1 MDAQAIDIGESGS
14 RQPSRSYAVRWRWS
28 LIIFLG
34 VVAAVAFNTAI
45 LADEVRV
52 AAIEGFHAL
61 PSCRGCTP
69 TYPEPFAIF
78 LIATF
83 ACVLAV
89 VAAIPAIV
97 VIGLLGRRVGL
108 RPSAISA
115 TALLATLLV
124 ASVGARVVTWS
135 SAWLGASEPGATVS
149 SVVIGP
155 AIEETAKASGIL
167 IVGIVMAWRLGIR
180 AGIVLGAAAGLLV
193 TVFEIGLYVQLN
205 VASNTNTAYGAVIAT
220 RLGLFGLGVHVV
232 ATAIA
237 GAGIGAWLV
246 QDRPRQSRVLVASL
260 AAAIVVHGLWNLVG
274 STLISRFLIALYPD
288 PDFAMPEPFPISTL
302 FVASSAAQ
310 LVVLGLPILALV
322 VVWRR
327 DAARAPLAG
336 PSSTSPGLELSQP

>member
-1 MDAQAIDIGESGS
+1 MS
-14 RQPSRSYAVRWRWS
+14 RGTAAGGVGWTLRRSTSASPAAVSQSRSYAVRWRWS

-135 SAWLGASEPGATVS
+135 SAWLGASEPGATGIVGRDRAGHRRDSEGVGNPDRRNRHGLAPRDPSRESS
-149 SVVIGP
+149 SV
-155 AIEETAKASGIL
+155 
-167 IVGIVMAWRLGIR
+167 R
-180 AGIVLGAAAGLLV
+180 
-193 TVFEIGLYVQLN
+193 
-205 VASNTNTAYGAVIAT
+205 
-220 RLGLFGLGVHVV
+220 
-232 ATAIA
+232 
-237 GAGIGAWLV
+237 
-246 QDRPRQSRVLVASL
+246 RP
-260 AAAIVVHGLWNLVG
+260 G
-274 STLISRFLIALYPD
+274 SS
-288 PDFAMPEPFPISTL
+288 
-302 FVASSAAQ
+302 
-310 LVVLGLPILALV
+310 
-322 VVWRR
+322 
-327 DAARAPLAG
+327 
-336 PSSTSPGLELSQP
+336 